1 MCAEVL
7 KRGSLAAARAPFAP
21 AQTTSRHRREF
32 LAFHW
37 HPQSRVSWPHLHVR
51 AGVEP
56 ALATAH
62 IPTGRVPLE
71 DIVRML
77 IDDLGARP
85 LRDDWRDV
93 LALTRATFEQERTW

>member
-1 MCAEVL
+1 MCTEVL
-7 KRGSLAAARAPFAP
+7 ERGSLAAAIASFAP
-21 AQTTSRHRREF
+21 AQTASRRREF

-37 HPQSRVSWPHLHVR
+37 HPQSRVSWPHIHVR

-62 IPTGRVPLE
+62 IPTGRVPFE

-77 IDDLGARP
+77 IDDLGVRP

-93 LALTRATFEQERTW
+93 LAQTRATFEQERTW